1 MFEIILESSK
11 RLIDALPE
19 GMHRFLFDAFSI
31 EERLTKLVGASWVD
45 CELNTRRMGGSL
57 LVFFQ

>member
-31 EERLTKLVGASWVD
+31 EEVNQVAGGKWGRL
-45 CELNTRRMGGSL
+45 
-57 LVFFQ
+57 